1 MHDARRRSPACDS
14 GTGRSQTATGTSD
27 TGDEMAVL
35 DRFALDG
42 GRAVVTG
49 AGRGIGEGIAI
60 ALAEAGCDVVLTARR
75 VAEIDAVAEHIRG
88 LGRRAVAIPGDI
100 TDGAFV
106 DELAERAA
114 SELGGLTLW
123 VSNAGGAD
131 DRTPRHLADMP
142 DAQWDYQLDV
152 NLRAVFTGAR
162 AAARVMDD
170 GGSIVNISSTA
181 ALKASPNNGP
191 YAVAKAGVD
200 SLTRTLSI
208 ELAPRAIRVNGVAP
222 GPVPTEVFMEFF
234 GATDDDLPQLAQ
246 KLGVPLGRLGTPDD
260 VGNAVVF
267 LASPAA
273 SWITGHTIVV
283 NGGSR

>member
-1 MHDARRRSPACDS
+1 M
-14 GTGRSQTATGTSD
+14 TNT
-27 TGDEMAVL
+27 VL
-35 DRFALDG
+35 DRFALPG

-75 VAEIDAVAEHIRG
+75 DHEIEAVAERVRE
-88 LGRRAVAIPGDI
+88 LGRRAIAIAGDI

-106 DELAERAA
+106 EELADRAA
-114 SELGGLTLW
+114 AELGGLTLW

-142 DAQWDYQLDV
+142 DRQWDYQLDV
-152 NLRAVFTGAR
+152 NLRAVFTCAR
-162 AAARVMDD
+162 AAARVIDD
-170 GGSIVNISSTA
+170 GGSIINISSTA

-200 SLTRTLSI
+200 SLTKTLSI
-208 ELAPRAIRVNGVAP
+208 ELATRAIRVNGVAP

-234 GATDDDLPQLAQ
+234 GATEADLPQLAT
-246 KLGVPLGRLGTPDD
+246 KLGVPLGRLGTPED

-273 SWITGHTIVV
+273 SWVTGHTLVV

>member
-1 MHDARRRSPACDS
+1 M
-14 GTGRSQTATGTSD
+14 
-27 TGDEMAVL
+27 
-35 DRFALDG
+35 
-42 GRAVVTG
+42 
-49 AGRGIGEGIAI
+49 
-60 ALAEAGCDVVLTARR
+60 LTARR
-75 VAEIDAVAEHIRG
+75 ENEINAVAERVRA
-88 LGRRAVAIPGDI
+88 LGRRAIAIPGDI

-106 DELAERAA
+106 DSLADQAKAEM
-114 SELGGLTLW
+114 GKVTIW

-152 NLRAVFTGAR
+152 NLRAVFTGSR
-162 AAARVMDD
+162 AAARVIDD
-170 GGSIVNISSTA
+170 GGAIINNSSGA
-181 ALKASPNNGP
+181 ALKGSPTNGP

-208 ELAPRAIRVNGVAP
+208 ELAPRHVRVNGVAP

-234 GATDDDLPQLAQ
+234 GATEADLPKMAQ
-246 KLGVPLGRLGTPDD
+246 QWGVPLGRLGTPED

-273 SWITGHTIVV
+273 SWVTGQTLLV
-283 NGGSR
+283 NGGNR

>member
-1 MHDARRRSPACDS
+1 MS
-14 GTGRSQTATGTSD
+14 
-27 TGDEMAVL
+27 VL
-35 DRFALDG
+35 DRFALKE

-60 ALAEAGCDVVLTARR
+60 ALAEAGCDVLLTARR
-75 VAEIDAVAEHIRG
+75 VEEIEAVAQRVRA
-88 LGRRAVAIPGDI
+88 LGQKAVAVAGDI
-100 TDGAFV
+100 TDGGFV
-106 DELAERAA
+106 EELADRAV
-114 SELGGLTLW
+114 SDLGGLSLW

-142 DAQWDYQLDV
+142 DQQWDYQLDV

-162 AAARVMDD
+162 AAARVMND
-170 GGSIVNISSTA
+170 GGSIINISSTA

-200 SLTRTLSI
+200 SLTKTLSI
-208 ELAPRAIRVNGVAP
+208 ELAARSIRVNAVAP

-246 KLGVPLGRLGTPDD
+246 RLGVPLGRLGTPDD
-260 VGNAVVF
+260 IGNAVVF
-267 LASPAA
+267 LASSAA
-273 SWITGHTIVV
+273 SWITGQTIVV
-283 NGGSR
+283 NGGNR

>member
-1 MHDARRRSPACDS
+1 
-14 GTGRSQTATGTSD
+14 
-27 TGDEMAVL
+27 MAVL
-35 DRFALDG
+35 DRFVLAD

-49 AGRGIGEGIAI
+49 GGRGIGEGIAV

-75 VAEIDAVAEHIRG
+75 AHEIEAVADRIRS

-114 SELGGLTLW
+114 AELGGLTLW

-131 DRTPRHLADMP
+131 DRTPRHLTDMP
-142 DAQWDYQLDV
+142 DRQWDYQLDV

-162 AAARVMDD
+162 AAARVMGD
-170 GGSIVNISSTA
+170 GASIVNISSTA

-234 GATDDDLPQLAQ
+234 GATNDDLPQLAQ
-246 KLGVPLGRLGTPDD
+246 KLGVPLGRLGTPED
-260 VGNAVVF
+260 VGSAVVF

-273 SWITGHTIVV
+273 SWITGQTLVV
-283 NGGSR
+283 NGGLR